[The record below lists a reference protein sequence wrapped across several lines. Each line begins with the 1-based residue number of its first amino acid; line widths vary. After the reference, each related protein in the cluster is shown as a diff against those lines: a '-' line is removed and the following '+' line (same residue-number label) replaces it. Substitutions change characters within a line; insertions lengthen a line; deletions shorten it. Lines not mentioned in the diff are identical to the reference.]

1 MNTLNASTASIAST
15 AYIYIQGNIST
26 TWELTWRRIEYRVEN
41 TVAQNGSN
49 NSKDG
54 NVHTKQQSAHGRS
67 FQLLIWTLTAGRKL
81 YGVYIKSQSM
91 SFVYWLD
98 QRDNVHHSSIRIPG
112 KSTAYVLRSVDIW
125 SGRNLAYTVSPFCSV
140 VQIVIWRA
148 LFLFFASSINAW
160 VMGEV
165 HGSTTDA
172 SRTHFSYSRWVVS
185 LDIEK
190 LPDIWPFFGWGG
202 ARSTFQGQSR
212 PEQTPLL
219 DHILRILR
227 TQYLI
232 EMYVDVY
239 KVVLRSKWGERTD
252 TLDNTECTEYGVE
265 YTSLARL
272 G

>member
-1 MNTLNASTASIAST
+1 MDDHFN
-15 AYIYIQGNIST
+15 
-26 TWELTWRRIEYRVEN
+26 YRFGYWLLV
-41 TVAQNGSN
+41 GSC
-49 NSKDG
+49 
-54 NVHTKQQSAHGRS
+54 TE
-67 FQLLIWTLTAGRKL
+67 
-81 YGVYIKSQSM
+81 YGVYIRSQSM

-165 HGSTTDA
+165 HGSTKDA
-172 SRTHFSYSRWVVS
+172 SRTHVSYSRWVVS

-190 LPDIWPFFGWGG
+190 LLPDTYTRLFVGWGG

-212 PEQTPLL
+212 PEP
-219 DHILRILR
+219 
-227 TQYLI
+227 
-232 EMYVDVY
+232 
-239 KVVLRSKWGERTD
+239 
-252 TLDNTECTEYGVE
+252 TLAFVCAPYSVFSWDIFV
-265 YTSLARL
+265 
-272 G
+272 